1 MIGALADDFT
11 GATDIAAA
19 FRRSGLRVH
28 LVLDTT
34 QASAPAPGT
43 DVVVIGLKTRTVPAP
58 EAVAASLEALRH
70 LRDLGA
76 EQVFFKYCS
85 TFDSRDE
92 GNIGPV
98 ADALAD
104 AVGAGC
110 AVVVPASPAHGRT
123 QYQGHLFVG
132 SQLLSESPMRSH
144 PLTPMTDALIPRVLS
159 RQTPRTV
166 ELAELPVVRAGAEAL
181 AERLD
186 AAERAGTRYLVVD
199 ALTEE
204 DLGAIGAAVRRAPL
218 VTGAAGLAAGLG
230 AALAADGDRTRPTSE
245 AAAPAPPRDT
255 RVAALA
261 GSCSART
268 LEQVDRMRAEHP
280 HHFLDAL
287 SQPDPEALA
296 KAALAWYDTQPE
308 GSTPLIYSSQEP
320 ASLQQTQEVLGTDRA
335 SEILEAATATVAR
348 GLVAR
353 GVGRLVVAGG
363 ETSGAVVT
371 ALGVTDAEVGEEAA
385 PGVPWLR
392 TTTPRPLD
400 LLLKSGNFG
409 GPDLLLTALH
419 PEER

>member
-11 GATDIAAA
+11 GATDIASA
-19 FRRSGLRVH
+19 FRRSGLQVH
-28 LVLDTT
+28 LVLDPTR
-34 QASAPAPGT
+34 ASAPAPGT
-43 DVVVIGLKTRTVPAP
+43 DVVVIGLKTRTIPAP

-70 LRDLGA
+70 LADVDA

-123 QYQGHLFVG
+123 QYLGHLFVG
-132 SQLLSESPMRSH
+132 DRLLSESPMRDH
-144 PLTPMTDALIPRVLS
+144 PLTPMTDPLIPRVLS

-166 ELAELPVVRAGAEAL
+166 ELADLSVVRDGTL
-181 AERLD
+181 RERLD
-186 AAERAGTRYLVVD
+186 AAEQVGTRYLVVD

-204 DLGAIGAAVRRAPL
+204 DLGTIGAAVRRAPL

-230 AALAADGDRTRPTSE
+230 AALAADGTRGRPTPSGPT
-245 AAAPAPPRDT
+245 AAPSPAVRA
-255 RVAALA
+255 AALA

-268 LEQVDRMRAEHP
+268 LEQVDRMCDEHP

-296 KAALAWYDTQPE
+296 ETALAWYDAQPE
-308 GSTPLIYSSQEP
+308 GSTPLIYSSQGP
-320 ASLQQTQEVLGTDRA
+320 DSLQRTQEVLGTDRA
-335 SEILEAATATVAR
+335 SEILEAATAAIAR

-363 ETSGAVVT
+363 ETSGAVAT
-371 ALGVTDAEVGEEAA
+371 ALGVTDAQVGEEAA

-392 TTTPRPLD
+392 TTAPRPLD